1 MKDVILNWMISPSD
15 ADVIVHYNDDNGAKL
30 YVEFLASIKIDSE
43 EFFFDIEVDFPK
55 FEFSGSISSK
65 LVRSF
70 VLKLDIDGVKFLE
83 FLDNSAIDNISK
95 ITNIS
100 RLDYSGVYEDG
111 DEVCFRGDIN
121 TLKVRFSSYISRITS
136 VFYKN

>member
-1 MKDVILNWMISPSD
+1 MISPYG
-15 ADVIVHYNDDNGAKL
+15 ADIIVHYNDENGAKL

-100 RLDYSGVYEDG
+100 
-111 DEVCFRGDIN
+111 
-121 TLKVRFSSYISRITS
+121 
-136 VFYKN
+136 